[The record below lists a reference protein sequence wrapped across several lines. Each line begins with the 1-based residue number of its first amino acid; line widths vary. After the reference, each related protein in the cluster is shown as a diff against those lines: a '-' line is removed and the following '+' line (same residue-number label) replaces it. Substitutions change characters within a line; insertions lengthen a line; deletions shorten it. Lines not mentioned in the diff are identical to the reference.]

1 MLVLASA
8 ASAAV
13 ELAPIN
19 LTDRFQRMSDLS
31 VHATRD
37 ASCIQGVSAVID
49 EHLAERFPVDRIKI
63 DDLRGPRRSQVVQSA
78 AKLTRMRIRESWRFA
93 EIARDRAKSYE
104 VQARFKQD
112 AAVKIDRRSV
122 ILIAESSM
130 CRPARSP
137 LGLKVVVVIP

>member
-13 ELAPIN
+13 ELASIN

-63 DDLRGPRRSQVVQSA
+63 DDLRSE
-78 AKLTRMRIRESWRFA
+78 AKSS
-93 EIARDRAKSYE
+93 RAKRGKVDEDEDPRVVE
-104 VQARFKQD
+104 VR
-112 AAVKIDRRSV
+112 
-122 ILIAESSM
+122 
-130 CRPARSP
+130 
-137 LGLKVVVVIP
+137 